1 MKRHIKCKAV
11 NSNRRLSIVLRPDSR
26 DKTKWF
32 LGTPHGAMLLNEDQ
46 MIQLANAVADLLEA
60 YE

>member
-11 NSNRRLSIVLRPDSR
+11 NSNRSLSIVLRPDSR

-60 YE
+60 DE

>member
-1 MKRHIKCKAV
+1 MKHHIRCRTV
-11 NSNRRLSIVLRPDSR
+11 NSKKRLSIVLRPDSR

-60 YE
+60 DE